1 MPTLS
6 MILRWEGYM
15 LTYGGRA
22 MDVTCVRD
30 SGLDLFAPIL
40 LNCEQVRTVFPI
52 IRRKSWHMVYGLF
65 RRLHA

>member
-1 MPTLS
+1 
-6 MILRWEGYM
+6 M
-15 LTYGGRA
+15 LAYGGRA
-22 MDVTCVRD
+22 IDVTCVRD

-52 IRRKSWHMVYGLF
+52 IGRKSWHMVYGLF